1 MNKIEV
7 SVILPVYNSQQ
18 FVRTAIDSVLGQSL
32 KAFELIIVNDAST
45 DDTEK
50 IVHSYDD
57 QRIVYIRL
65 KNNSGV
71 ATARNTGIKLARGK
85 FIAFIDSDDFWSKEK
100 LQRQISFM
108 NENKINFSYSNYSLM
123 NIRGKVIKRINN
135 LPKKNTYQSLLKTNS
150 IPLLTVIIDRRLI
163 RQYGF
168 LDIHHEDYATWLQI
182 LRETGECAI
191 LHPQITAY
199 YRVRENSVSS
209 NKLKSLSWTWQ
220 IYRKSEHISIVKSI
234 YFLACN
240 AVHGLL
246 KHQRVIKYE

>member
-108 NENKINFSYSNYSLM
+108 NENKINPNC
-123 NIRGKVIKRINN
+123 K
-135 LPKKNTYQSLLKTNS
+135 
-150 IPLLTVIIDRRLI
+150 
-163 RQYGF
+163 
-168 LDIHHEDYATWLQI
+168 
-182 LRETGECAI
+182 
-191 LHPQITAY
+191 
-199 YRVRENSVSS
+199 
-209 NKLKSLSWTWQ
+209 NKLAT
-220 IYRKSEHISIVKSI
+220 R
-234 YFLACN
+234 
-240 AVHGLL
+240 
-246 KHQRVIKYE
+246 